1 MQREAL
7 LEVANNT
14 FNTCLSTMDR
24 KNSDYA
30 KDVDD
35 ALRNFKAVEFFHL
48 TDISTGIAVRLC
60 DKFMRICNLLHG
72 EQAIVLD
79 EKVEDAIDDMI
90 NYLVI
95 LKASMIERKKPSVSM
110 GSDVVSLGTPKISRH
125 YSIK

>member
-60 DKFMRICNLLHG
+60 DKWIRVCNLLHADATVA
-72 EQAIVLD
+72 E
-79 EKVEDAIDDMI
+79 EKIEDTINDMI

-95 LKASMIERKKPSVSM
+95 LKATIAEQRILRKA
-110 GSDVVSLGTPKISRH
+110 
-125 YSIK
+125 